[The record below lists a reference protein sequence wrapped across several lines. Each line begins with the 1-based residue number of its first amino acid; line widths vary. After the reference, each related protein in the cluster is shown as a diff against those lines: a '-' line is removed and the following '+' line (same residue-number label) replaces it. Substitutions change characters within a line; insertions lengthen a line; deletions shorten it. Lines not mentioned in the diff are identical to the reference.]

1 MGEMTTEGISIL
13 CSAMSIKLLLLLYLS
28 GGVFT
33 KELPDADCRVMQ
45 LETVQ
50 CVWNKRGIPEVNY
63 TFHGWFHSER
73 NDTECPTY
81 MSEKNTRVGCI
92 QPYNTRNNRFRS
104 FYTNLQHGS
113 INFFTEHEL
122 KNKVKLKPP
131 SNLTVKMGSDSNL
144 WYYWNQSDPSC
155 EENEV
160 RYRINNRE
168 WDNSSPHS
176 RSFCINLPSSSSLY
190 ELQVRGK
197 LSSKCGESIFWSEWS
212 EPVLWGSNNSTVKT
226 DPHQVSVS
234 MSWWT
239 PLLYLSGALALI
251 LMVVMLR
258 HRERVRII
266 LLPVVPKPS
275 FSSYDIQDLLAH
287 SKGLNESFKPSYN
300 EHACP
305 VREYCPASQSD

>member
-1 MGEMTTEGISIL
+1 
-13 CSAMSIKLLLLLYLS
+13 
-28 GGVFT
+28 
-33 KELPDADCRVMQ
+33 MQ